1 MKDTFKDILKNRI
14 LQLLEMG
21 LQCQHTAND
30 LATFAHINEMSDSC
44 PITRDLIRD
53 MIDEGYLIGSN
64 SKGYFL
70 MTSAKEVQVCLNGL
84 LKRSMGISRRIQ
96 AIYDAAQKNGIL

>member
-14 LQLLEMG
+14 NNLLKNG
-21 LQCQHTAND
+21 QAGCFTAHE
-30 LATFAHINEMSDSC
+30 LAEHACINEMSESC

-64 SKGYFL
+64 SKGYFI

>member
-14 LQLLEMG
+14 LNLLVNGGEIYPARE
-21 LQCQHTAND
+21 LADFAN
-30 LATFAHINEMSDSC
+30 INEVSETC

-53 MIDEGYLIGSN
+53 MIDEGALIGSS
-64 SKGYFL
+64 SKGYFI
-70 MTSAKEVQVCLNGL
+70 MKSAKEVQVCLNGL